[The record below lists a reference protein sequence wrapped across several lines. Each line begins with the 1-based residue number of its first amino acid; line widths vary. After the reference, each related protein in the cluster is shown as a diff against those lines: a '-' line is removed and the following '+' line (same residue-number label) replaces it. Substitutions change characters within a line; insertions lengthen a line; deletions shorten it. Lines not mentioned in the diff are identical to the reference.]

1 MKKFFKYFYVQI
13 FFSVV
18 IANSITTSRE
28 NAITQAIKLVGPAV
42 ASINVEQHTASVH
55 FDPFFGLMYPKE
67 IYPMKNSGSGVVIS
81 PDGFLMTNYHV
92 VENAEK
98 ITATLSGGDEFNAEI
113 VGFDKISDLALLKLE
128 GSNFPYA
135 LLGNSDDLM
144 IGEWVIALGNPF
156 ELFTISNN
164 PSASIGIVSGLNMDF
179 GMQKSGKVLQDMIQ
193 TDAAINPGNS
203 GGPLIDANGK
213 VIGINTF
220 IFTDYEDHFR
230 GSVGIGFAIPINTA
244 RRIAEELRVNGE
256 IDRGYSTGLAV
267 QTVTRSISRYLD
279 LPEDSGVII
288 VNIAKNSSA
297 EKAGLKIG
305 DFIIKVNNENID
317 KPSDIRKII
326 LENDLRSGD
335 TLKMKIYREGNLRFI
350 RMKLGKF
357 NK

>member
-164 PSASIGIVSGLNMDF
+164 PSASVGIVSGLNMDF

-256 IDRGYSTGLAV
+256 IDRGYSTGLVV
-267 QTVTRSISRYLD
+267 QTVTRSISRYLN

-288 VNIAKNSSA
+288 VNIAKNSPA
-297 EKAGLKIG
+297 EKAGLKLG
-305 DFIIKVNNENID
+305 DFIIRVNDESID

-335 TLKMKIYREGNLRFI
+335 ILRMKIYRESNIKFI
-350 RMKLGKF
+350 KMKLGKF
-357 NK
+357 IK

>member
-1 MKKFFKYFYVQI
+1 MNRFYKYFYVQI

-28 NAITQAIKLVGPAV
+28 NAITQAIRLAGPAV

-135 LLGNSDDLM
+135 LLGNSDDLI

-164 PSASIGIVSGLNMDF
+164 PSASVGIVSGLNMDF

-244 RRIAEELRVNGE
+244 RRIAEELRINGE

-267 QTVTRSISRYLD
+267 QTVTRSISRYLN

-350 RMKLGKF
+350 RLKLGKF